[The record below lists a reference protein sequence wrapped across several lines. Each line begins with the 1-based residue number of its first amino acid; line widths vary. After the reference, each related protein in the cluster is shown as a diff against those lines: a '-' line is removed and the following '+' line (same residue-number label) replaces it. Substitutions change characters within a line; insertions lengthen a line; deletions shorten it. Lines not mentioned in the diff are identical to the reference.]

1 MWGNQ
6 KKKKTRAYHTHN
18 SNTRFMFLMAL
29 RQNGITAIHTVPKRK
44 NMQLIILL
52 RDLRIQ

>member
-6 KKKKTRAYHTHN
+6 KKKNTRACRTHN

-29 RQNGITAIHTVPKRK
+29 RQNRITAIHSVPKRK
-44 NMQLIILL
+44 NTQLIILL